1 VNERNQVTIE
11 PFVMSQQVRPRH
23 CDAQAMVY
31 AGRYH
36 EFCEDAFIG
45 WLEHLDVSYA
55 SLRALDVDLV
65 ISESRYSYRRA
76 ARLDDELLI
85 AVTGEMA
92 TESTLTAR
100 FSVRRGGDLLAT
112 AVISYVAVHDGHR
125 CQLPEPLRRLI
136 PRAAPD
142 AEPLLDA
149 LHKAQAALY
158 GSGDTAGVQRLL
170 DPEVVWRVPG
180 HNLIAGTYHGA
191 EEVIGYMLR
200 RRELA
205 NATFRMHRREVL
217 VGPSQFAALTDGT
230 AERHGVSHQWSA
242 IGLYRARNGRIV
254 ECTLIPLDPAAF
266 DAAWR

>member
-1 VNERNQVTIE
+1 VAVE
-11 PFVMSQQVRPRH
+11 PFVMTQQVRPRH

-45 WLEHLDVSYA
+45 WLEHLEVSYA

-65 ISESRYSYRRA
+65 ISESRYSYRRP

-85 AVTGEMA
+85 AVTGEM
-92 TESTLTAR
+92 TTGSTLTAH
-100 FSVRRGGDLLAT
+100 FAIRRGAELLAT
-112 AVISYVAVHDGHR
+112 AVISYVAMRDGHR
-125 CQLPEPLRRLI
+125 GQLPDALRSLI

-142 AEPLLDA
+142 AEALLDA
-149 LHKAQAALY
+149 LHSAQAALY
-158 GSGDTAGVQRLL
+158 GSGDTAGVERLL
-170 DPEVVWRVPG
+170 DPEIVWRVPG
-180 HNLIAGTYHGA
+180 NNLIAGRYQGV
-191 EEVIGYMLR
+191 EEVIGYMRR

-205 NATFRMHRREVL
+205 NATFRMYRREVL
-217 VGPSQFAALTDGT
+217 AGPSHFAALTDGT
-230 AERHGVSHQWSA
+230 VERHGFSHQWSTV
-242 IGLYRARNGRIV
+242 GLYRARNGRIV

>member
-1 VNERNQVTIE
+1 MVIE
-11 PFVMSQQVRPRH
+11 PFVMSLQVRPRH

-45 WLEHLDVSYA
+45 WLEHLDVPYA

-65 ISESRYSYRRA
+65 ISEARYSYRRP

-85 AVTGEMA
+85 AITGEMA
-92 TESTLTAR
+92 GESTLTAH
-100 FSVRRGGDLLAT
+100 FAVRRGDNLLAT

-125 CQLPEPLRRLI
+125 CQLPETLRHLI
-136 PRAAPD
+136 PQAVPD
-142 AEPLLDA
+142 AETLLDA
-149 LHKAQAALY
+149 LHNAQAALY
-158 GSGDTAGVQRLL
+158 GSGDTAGVARLL
-170 DPEVVWRVPG
+170 DPEIIWRVPG
-180 HNLIAGTYHGA
+180 HNLIAGTYQGV
-191 EEVIGYMLR
+191 EEVIGYMRR

-217 VGPSQFAALTDGT
+217 VGPSHFAALTDGT
-230 AERHGVSHQWSA
+230 AERHGVSHQWST
-242 IGLYRARNGRIV
+242 IGLYRARNGLIL